1 MSTVSFK
8 ELQERAKSRGINIFH
23 KTGAELEKLLAETTV
38 GALSEK
44 QVEAKEARTG
54 RRKRRGGALLGKGEA
69 KLNRPEY
76 LRKGFKRHWFKD
88 EPGRLDAAVAN
99 DWDYVLAN
107 GQKKTLRNGTNRDGG
122 LRTMYLMEKHEDWY
136 KEDQLKKREQDR
148 KNEALLRSGKAPEG
162 GRGISDAQ
170 TQWSEAAAKAEAEAG
185 TPVVSLGGMPTF
197 GDGAAVNTIIKQ

>member
-8 ELQERAKSRGINIFH
+8 ELQERAKTRGINVFH
-23 KTGAELEKLLAETTV
+23 KTGAELEKLLAETPVT
-38 GALSEK
+38 GALSS
-44 QVEAKEARTG
+44 QQQEAKEARTG
-54 RRKRRGGALLGKGEA
+54 RRKRRGGALLGKGEF

-76 LRKGFKRHWFKD
+76 MRKGFKRHWFKD

-99 DWDYVLAN
+99 DWDYVEVN

-148 KNEALLRSGKAPEG
+148 RNEHILRDGKVTAAG
-162 GRGISDAQ
+162 GKHGTDA
-170 TQWSEAAAKAEAEAG
+170 TQAMAG
-185 TPVVSLGGMPTF
+185 VAMYEPTGGVQ
-197 GDGAAVNTIIKQ
+197 VNSIIKQ